1 MRRKEFRPFWSHEC
15 LRQGFQ
21 LILHCKKMIHRAEQQ
36 RNLLC
41 IALKRGQVQGI
52 ALCNGDGFSRNGIFL
67 KEFDIV
73 FQQFDR
79 IDPIASL
86 CQGVTIPACCCA
98 DFQDAHIGPKVGF
111 NNFIVE
117 TDLSRGFYSENTRNY
132 NTATRTTAICHI
144 LYRLVYTACKN
155 IHYFLLI
162 IIIANLIE

>member
-21 LILHCKKMIHRAEQQ
+21 LILRCKKMIHRAEQQ

-41 IALKRGQVQGI
+41 IALKRGQVQSI

-98 DFQDAHIGPKVGF
+98 GFQDAHIGPKVGF
-111 NNFIVE
+111 YILHRGKVFHHAVFRKKCRNGAE
-117 TDLSRGFYSENTRNY
+117 ADCLSHHKLRIDAKAQE
-132 NTATRTTAICHI
+132 ART
-144 LYRLVYTACKN
+144 K
-155 IHYFLLI
+155 
-162 IIIANLIE
+162 